1 MIDAAVGWGPA
12 SENLQGKKAA
22 FAATH
27 KIPALRAAFSCAKAE
42 IGTGSK
48 AAATK
53 ADAVDFSAD
62 TVRDPVHQLAATNE

>member
-1 MIDAAVGWGPA
+1 LTLRRAGGRRRKT
-12 SENLQGKKAA
+12 SKGRKRRSLQRTR
-22 FAATH
+22 F
-27 KIPALRAAFSCAKAE
+27 RRYAAFSCAKAE